1 MTTPLPTSFAD
12 AVETSALAFCRDW
25 IEQQR
30 APGGAFHP
38 DAEQTYGRSAMKAF
52 AASHVFALDEVVYLA
67 DRGSATAQGVLREL
81 IAERMERL
89 EEPGAILR
97 AAAIRLLNPATRKP
111 GPGKTDNFLRDLAIA
126 LLVAE
131 LRDQLQAQAKPRIRH
146 PSARSGRHRRAAS
159 RPRPWSR
166 LDRGVGHP
174 KAVEQIWT
182 RYLPVFA
189 GTRFAEGSRFAWVG
203 LPVPPACSASPADC
217 PHSSSANFGDQ
228 THADMG
234 LIAVRINSGTRPM
247 PRCPKRLL
255 ISPPARLRVTSPG
268 LAPLAMVWAFAG
280 TTTTSQHYRIS
291 KQRRGRYV
299 VRHHGR
305 YLATTD
311 DWLRAIII
319 AQNHEVSRR
328 AGGSQHDKSVLSS
341 T

>member
-131 LRDQLQAQAKPRIRH
+131 LRDRYKLKPSRTSASKRPQQPPSACSIAAQALVE
-146 PSARSGRHRRAAS
+146 AAI
-159 RPRPWSR
+159 
-166 LDRGVGHP
+166 GVSVSP
-174 KAVEQIWT
+174 KTVERIWT

-189 GTRFAEGSRFAWVG
+189 GTRFAEGSRFALGW
-203 LPVPPACSASPADC
+203 PA
-217 PHSSSANFGDQ
+217 G
-228 THADMG
+228 
-234 LIAVRINSGTRPM
+234 
-247 PRCPKRLL
+247 
-255 ISPPARLRVTSPG
+255 SPG
-268 LAPLAMVWAFAG
+268 LLG
-280 TTTTSQHYRIS
+280 
-291 KQRRGRYV
+291 
-299 VRHHGR
+299 
-305 YLATTD
+305 
-311 DWLRAIII
+311 
-319 AQNHEVSRR
+319 
-328 AGGSQHDKSVLSS
+328 
-341 T
+341 